1 MQTLIYLKKFKRS
14 LVIFLKTFE
23 KKTNSLLRIT
33 EIMMIEK
40 KSFSFLHPSKAEF
53 VLAGVLKVITAIKLK
68 PV

>member
-40 KSFSFLHPSKAEF
+40 KSFSFLRPSKAEF